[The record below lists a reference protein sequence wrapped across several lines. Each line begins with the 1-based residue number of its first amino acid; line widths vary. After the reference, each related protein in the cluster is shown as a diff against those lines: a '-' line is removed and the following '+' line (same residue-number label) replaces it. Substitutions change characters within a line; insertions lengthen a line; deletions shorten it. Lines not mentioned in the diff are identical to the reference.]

1 MAQMSGARSA
11 AAGLS
16 AAALILLAACAQL
29 GGSAP
34 GGGFTPGGTVSS
46 ASPSSPDNPQ
56 KALLTAA
63 VAAQR
68 ITSAVETIHV
78 SYAGA
83 AGRAAT
89 GTIRFRLK
97 PAVRVSENL
106 RTTVNG
112 RSTRIKA
119 IVTAQAIYLDAAAM
133 GVAVGKPWVKISLT
147 ALKGTGVAQ
156 IVQGIQSNS
165 FRDQVQLPAYARD
178 AHVAGTQTIDGV
190 RTTEYAG
197 SFRFADAYN
206 AMPASLRKAL
216 ATQAQQLG
224 NSVVRFREW
233 VDGQH
238 HVRQLTEIEPVDGT
252 VATVTVNIN
261 AINQPVQITLPPAS
275 EVTTHPAP

>member
-1 MAQMSGARSA
+1 MAQMPGARSA

-16 AAALILLAACAQL
+16 AAALFLLTACAQL

-46 ASPSSPDNPQ
+46 APPSSPDKPQ

-68 ITSAVETIHV
+68 ITSAVETIDV

-83 AGRAAT
+83 EGRGAT

-106 RTTVNG
+106 RVTANG
-112 RSTRIKA
+112 KTTRIKA
-119 IVTAQAIYLDAAAM
+119 ILTAQAIYLDAAAM
-133 GVAVGKPWVKISLT
+133 GVAVGKPWVKISLN
-147 ALKGTGVAQ
+147 ALKGTAAAQ

-178 AHVAGTQTIDGV
+178 AHVVGTQTIDGV

-206 AMPASLRKAL
+206 AMPVSLRKAL

-238 HVRQLTEIEPVDGT
+238 HVRRLTEIEPVDGT
-252 VATVTVNIN
+252 VATVTVNVN

-275 EVTTHPAP
+275 EVTTQPVS